1 MSTKEQYPEV
11 LETINKRFARQ
22 GILFI
27 PDHMFLCG
35 QRRWEFDIAV
45 ICCKL
50 AIEIEG
56 FGHQK
61 SNRFRRDKEKYNR
74 ANVEGWHLLRFFP
87 SEVNAK
93 TPKFLTVIEDYFIVN
108 PCTHQNFNQIV
119 RELREG

>member
-1 MSTKEQYPEV
+1 MPTQTQYPEV
-11 LETINKRFARQ
+11 LEIINKRFARQ

-61 SNRFRRDKEKYNR
+61 SNRFIRDMEKYNR
-74 ANVEGWHLLRFFP
+74 LAIEGWRLLRFTP
-87 SEVNAK
+87 SQVNAK
-93 TPKFLTVIEDYFIVN
+93 TPKFLTKIEDYFIVN

-119 RELREG
+119 KNLRDG